1 MRVTKTVKE
10 YITKEVSTRI
20 YKKYKGEEAR
30 AKYEDEQK
38 DKLYE
43 ACMKAAQAAMKQVID
58 ENKFDF
64 IETNRI
70 NDCLNI
76 RYNVFTI
83 KDWNGINSCHKWRS
97 RFNAEVEEKVN
108 EIIVELELGG
118 DRAKLTEMLNA
129 L

>member
-10 YITKEVSTRI
+10 YIAKEVSTRI
-20 YKKYKGEEAR
+20 HKKYEAEEAR

-43 ACMKAAQAAMKQVID
+43 ACMKAAQAAIKQVVD
-58 ENKFDF
+58 ENNLDF

-70 NDCLNI
+70 EDCLNL
-76 RYNVFTI
+76 RYNTFTI
-83 KDWNGINSCHKWRS
+83 KDYSYTNSCHRWRS
-97 RFNAEVEEKVN
+97 RFNAEVEERVN

>member
-20 YKKYKGEEAR
+20 YKKYEAEEAR

-38 DKLYE
+38 DRLFE
-43 ACMKAAQAAMKQVID
+43 TCVKAAQAAVRQIID
-58 ENKFDF
+58 ENNLDF
-64 IETNRI
+64 VEADSIDN
-70 NDCLNI
+70 CVSL
-76 RYNVFTI
+76 RYNIFTI
-83 KDWNGINSCHKWRS
+83 KDRTNINSCHKWRN
-97 RFNAEVEEKVN
+97 RFNAEVNEKVN

-118 DRAKLTEMLNA
+118 DKAKLIEMINA